1 MATDSSGHKPS
12 SLRYCLTVLAQFG
25 DGQAV
30 LSPTDIERRVGC
42 SGSVAQ
48 RCLVRL
54 SEIGYLTEAP
64 DGHYRLTGESEPRC
78 SRRREG
84 GTLDTAA

>member
-1 MATDSSGHKPS
+1 MATDSSGLKPS

-30 LSPTDIERRVGC
+30 LRRTDIERRVGC

-48 RCLVRL
+48 RCLARL
-54 SEIGYLTEAP
+54 WSVGYLTEAP
-64 DGHYRLTGESEPRC
+64 GGGYRLAGESEPGNAPRG
-78 SRRREG
+78 ED
-84 GTLDTAA
+84 GTLDPAA